1 MTFCDFSIDNRSLG
15 VDKGLF
21 APGGPGVSV
30 NDLAQKLPED
40 VAVKIAYNP
49 LIIEEMCFYYVE
61 LMLGEFGKLKINK
74 KEGRQIRQI
83 MTQRDREL
91 GNMVSHDSIAR
102 FRGNVK
108 EFMAENARDLAI
120 LYFSINGELKR
131 LYPAFDAEYDS
142 ITYMLL
148 VIAFAHYYR
157 RECSRVDAILDATM
171 GAHGTDSEASAIP
184 FIHKIVSRLAA
195 PYDIERKDTI
205 ALALKIVVNRIEAI
219 DFNIIDR

>member
-21 APGGPGVSV
+21 APGSPGVSV
-30 NDLAQKLPED
+30 NDLASKLPED
-40 VAVKIAYNP
+40 LAVKIAYNP
-49 LIIEEMCFYYVE
+49 LIIEDMCFYYVE
-61 LMLGEFGKLKINK
+61 LMLGEFAKLKINK
-74 KEGRQIRQI
+74 KEGRLIRKV
-83 MTQRDREL
+83 MAQRDREL
-91 GNMVSHDSIAR
+91 SNMASNESICR
-102 FRGNVK
+102 FRQNVK
-108 EFMAENARDLAI
+108 TFIAENSRDLAI

-131 LYPAFDAEYDS
+131 LYPHFDAEYDS

-195 PYDIERKDTI
+195 PYDIERKETI

>member
-21 APGGPGVSV
+21 APGSPGVSV
-30 NDLAQKLPED
+30 NDLARKLPED
-40 VAVKIAYNP
+40 LAVKIAYNP
-49 LIIEEMCFYYVE
+49 LIIEDMCFYYVE
-61 LMLGEFGKLKINK
+61 LMLGEFAKLKINK
-74 KEGRQIRQI
+74 KEGRLIRKV
-83 MTQRDREL
+83 MAQRDREL
-91 GNMVSHDSIAR
+91 SNMASNESICR
-102 FRGNVK
+102 FRKNVK
-108 EFMAENARDLAI
+108 EFIAENSRDLAI

-131 LYPAFDAEYDS
+131 LYPHFDAEYDS

-184 FIHKIVSRLAA
+184 LIHKIVSRLAA

-205 ALALKIVVNRIEAI
+205 GLALKIVVRRIEEI

>member
-21 APGGPGVSV
+21 APGSPGVSV
-30 NDLAQKLPED
+30 NDLASKLPED
-40 VAVKIAYNP
+40 LAVKIAYNP
-49 LIIEEMCFYYVE
+49 LIIEDMCFYYVE
-61 LMLGEFGKLKINK
+61 LMLAEFAKLKINK
-74 KEGRQIRQI
+74 KEGRLIRKV
-83 MTQRDREL
+83 MAQRDREL
-91 GNMVSHDSIAR
+91 SNMASNESICR
-102 FRGNVK
+102 FRQNVK
-108 EFMAENARDLAI
+108 TFIAENSRDLSI

-131 LYPAFDAEYDS
+131 LYPHFDAEYDS

>member
-21 APGGPGVSV
+21 APGSPGVSV
-30 NDLAQKLPED
+30 NDLARKLPED
-40 VAVKIAYNP
+40 IAVKIAYNP
-49 LIIEEMCFYYVE
+49 LIIEDMCFYYVE
-61 LMLGEFGKLKINK
+61 LMLGEFAKLKINK
-74 KEGRQIRQI
+74 KEGRLIRKV
-83 MTQRDREL
+83 MAQRDREL
-91 GNMVSHDSIAR
+91 SNMASNESICR
-102 FRGNVK
+102 FRKNVK
-108 EFMAENARDLAI
+108 EFIAENSRDLAI

-131 LYPAFDAEYDS
+131 LYAHFDAGYDS

>member
-1 MTFCDFSIDNRSLG
+1 MVFCDFSIDNRSLG

-21 APGGPGVSV
+21 APGSPGVSV
-30 NDLAQKLPED
+30 NDLARKLPED

-49 LIIEEMCFYYVE
+49 LIIEEMCFYYVNM
-61 LMLGEFGKLKINK
+61 MLGAFAKLRINK

-83 MTQRDREL
+83 MAQRDKEL
-91 GNMVSHDSIAR
+91 SNMVSHDSIAR

-108 EFMAENARDLAI
+108 QFMAEYARDLMI
-120 LYFSINGELKR
+120 LYLSINGELKR
-131 LYPAFDAEYDS
+131 LYPHFDEEYDS

-148 VIAFAHYYR
+148 VIAFAHYYH

-171 GAHGTDSEASAIP
+171 GAHGTDSEASAVP
-184 FIHKIVSRLAA
+184 HIHKIVSRLAA
-195 PYDIERKDTI
+195 PYDIERQDTI
-205 ALALKIVVNRIEAI
+205 GLALRIVVRRIEEI

>member
-1 MTFCDFSIDNRSLG
+1 MIFQSTTAASVWIR
-15 VDKGLF
+15 GLF
-21 APGGPGVSV
+21 APGSPGVSV
-30 NDLAQKLPED
+30 NDLARKLPED
-40 VAVKIAYNP
+40 LAVKIAYNP
-49 LIIEEMCFYYVE
+49 LIIEDMCFYYVE
-61 LMLGEFGKLKINK
+61 LMLGEFAKLKINK
-74 KEGRQIRQI
+74 KEGRLIRKV
-83 MTQRDREL
+83 MAQRDREL
-91 GNMVSHDSIAR
+91 SNMASNESICR
-102 FRGNVK
+102 FRQNVK
-108 EFMAENARDLAI
+108 TFIAENSRDLAI

-131 LYPAFDAEYDS
+131 LYPHFDAEYDS

-148 VIAFAHYYR
+148 VIAFSHYYR

-205 ALALKIVVNRIEAI
+205 ALALKIVVTRIEAI

>member
-21 APGGPGVSV
+21 APGSPGVSV
-30 NDLAQKLPED
+30 NDLARKLPED
-40 VAVKIAYNP
+40 LAVKIAYNP
-49 LIIEEMCFYYVE
+49 LIIEDMRFDYVE
-61 LMLGEFGKLKINK
+61 LMLGEFAKLKMNK
-74 KEGRQIRQI
+74 KEGRLIRKV
-83 MTQRDREL
+83 MAQRDREL
-91 GNMVSHDSIAR
+91 SNMASSESICR
-102 FRGNVK
+102 FRKNVK
-108 EFMAENARDLAI
+108 EFIAENSRDLAI

-131 LYPAFDAEYDS
+131 LYPHFDAEYDS

>member
-21 APGGPGVSV
+21 APGSPGVSV
-30 NDLAQKLPED
+30 NDLARKLPED
-40 VAVKIAYNP
+40 LAVKIAYNP
-49 LIIEEMCFYYVE
+49 LIIEDMCFYYVE
-61 LMLGEFGKLKINK
+61 LMLGEFAKLKINK
-74 KEGRQIRQI
+74 KEGRLIRKV
-83 MTQRDREL
+83 MAQRDREL
-91 GNMVSHDSIAR
+91 SNMASNESICR
-102 FRGNVK
+102 FRQNVK
-108 EFMAENARDLAI
+108 TFIAENSRDLAI

-131 LYPAFDAEYDS
+131 LSPHFDAEYDS

-148 VIAFAHYYR
+148 VIAFSHYYR

>member
-21 APGGPGVSV
+21 APGAPGVSV

-61 LMLGEFGKLKINK
+61 LMLGEFAKLKINK
-74 KEGRQIRQI
+74 KEGRLIRKV
-83 MTQRDREL
+83 MAQRDREL
-91 GNMVSHDSIAR
+91 SNMASNESICR
-102 FRGNVK
+102 FRKNVK
-108 EFMAENARDLAI
+108 EFIAENSRDLAI

-131 LYPAFDAEYDS
+131 LYPHFDAEYDS

-184 FIHKIVSRLAA
+184 LIHKIVSRLAA
-195 PYDIERKDTI
+195 PYDIERKETI

>member
-1 MTFCDFSIDNRSLG
+1 M
-15 VDKGLF
+15 
-21 APGGPGVSV
+21 
-30 NDLAQKLPED
+30 AQR
-40 VAVKIAYNP
+40 Y
-49 LIIEEMCFYYVE
+49 
-61 LMLGEFGKLKINK
+61 
-74 KEGRQIRQI
+74 
-83 MTQRDREL
+83 REL
-91 GNMVSHDSIAR
+91 SNMASNESICR
-102 FRGNVK
+102 FRKNVK
-108 EFMAENARDLAI
+108 EFIAENSRDLAI

-131 LYPAFDAEYDS
+131 LYPHFDAEYDS

-184 FIHKIVSRLAA
+184 LIHKIVSRLAA

-205 ALALKIVVNRIEAI
+205 ALALKIVVNLIEAI

>member
-30 NDLAQKLPED
+30 NDLARKLPED
-40 VAVKIAYNP
+40 LAVKIAYNP
-49 LIIEEMCFYYVE
+49 LIIEDMCFYYVE
-61 LMLGEFGKLKINK
+61 LMLGEFAKLKINK
-74 KEGRQIRQI
+74 KEGRLIRKV
-83 MTQRDREL
+83 MAQRDREL
-91 GNMVSHDSIAR
+91 SNMASNESICR
-102 FRGNVK
+102 FRQNVK
-108 EFMAENARDLAI
+108 TFIAENSRDLAI

-131 LYPAFDAEYDS
+131 LYPHFDAEYDS

-205 ALALKIVVNRIEAI
+205 ALALKIVVNRIETI

>member
-21 APGGPGVSV
+21 APGSPGVSV
-30 NDLAQKLPED
+30 NDLASKLPED
-40 VAVKIAYNP
+40 LAAKIAYNP
-49 LIIEEMCFYYVE
+49 LIIEDMCFYYVE
-61 LMLGEFGKLKINK
+61 LMLGEFAKLKINK
-74 KEGRQIRQI
+74 KEGRLIRKV
-83 MTQRDREL
+83 MAQRDREL
-91 GNMVSHDSIAR
+91 SNMASNESICR
-102 FRGNVK
+102 FRKNVR
-108 EFMAENARDLAI
+108 EFIAENSRDLAI

-131 LYPAFDAEYDS
+131 LYPHFDAEYDS

-195 PYDIERKDTI
+195 PYDIERKETI

>member
-21 APGGPGVSV
+21 APGSPGVSV
-30 NDLAQKLPED
+30 NDLARKLPED
-40 VAVKIAYNP
+40 LAVKIAYNP
-49 LIIEEMCFYYVE
+49 LIIEDMCFYYVE
-61 LMLGEFGKLKINK
+61 LMLGEFAKLKINK
-74 KEGRQIRQI
+74 KEGRLIRKV
-83 MTQRDREL
+83 MAQRDREL
-91 GNMVSHDSIAR
+91 SNMASNESICR
-102 FRGNVK
+102 FRQNVK
-108 EFMAENARDLAI
+108 TFIAENSRDLAI

-131 LYPAFDAEYDS
+131 LYPHFDAEYDS

-148 VIAFAHYYR
+148 VIAFSHYYR

-205 ALALKIVVNRIEAI
+205 ALALKIVVTRIEAI